1 MNHVLYIDHFQED
14 YPLYGYPISTTIGIV
29 PPERL
34 PRVQCGGQTR
44 IPCGH
49 VERDQTPQN
58 QELILEM
65 FSVVRFFTGICCVSF
80 SFTKFMVVW
89 NDEIWNVYV
98 YCILNMYIWKIY
110 RYIWKIYEMC
120 SSPPRMQEWHVKVR
134 EPPVDSSPKNVIILV
149 LTGIL

>member
-1 MNHVLYIDHFQED
+1 MNHVLYIDHFQEVTPFMVTPFPPPSASVD
-14 YPLYGYPISTTIGIV
+14 Q
-29 PPERL
+29 PERL

-89 NDEIWNVYV
+89 NDEIWNVYI
-98 YCILNMYIWKIY
+98 YIYMEDIWKID
-110 RYIWKIYEMC
+110 EMC